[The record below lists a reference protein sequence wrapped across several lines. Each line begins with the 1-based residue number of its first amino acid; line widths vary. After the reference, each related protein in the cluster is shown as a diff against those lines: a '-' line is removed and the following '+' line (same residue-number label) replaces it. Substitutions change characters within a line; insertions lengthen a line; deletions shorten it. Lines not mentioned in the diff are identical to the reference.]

1 MKEQALAVQKK
12 TLGMPSSSDTS
23 RVNDMTTSETMQVTG
38 GKTASSSE
46 AAPLSFWTRWR
57 KGTGQFLAV
66 ESQRERATWV
76 ASASEGGRPS
86 GIVSK
91 RKEGRPCK
99 ELWLRDL
106 RRRPWLNSVLTK
118 VM

>member
-1 MKEQALAVQKK
+1 MKEPALAVQKR

-23 RVNDMTTSETMQVTG
+23 RVNDMRASENMQVTG
-38 GKTASSSE
+38 GKTTSSYE
-46 AAPLSFWTRWR
+46 AASLSFWTRWR
-57 KGTGQFLAV
+57 KGARQFLAV
-66 ESQRERATWV
+66 ESQREGTSWV

-91 RKEGRPCK
+91 RKEGKPCK
-99 ELWLRDL
+99 ELWPRDL
-106 RRRPWLNSVLTK
+106 RRRLWLNSVLTK

>member
-23 RVNDMTTSETMQVTG
+23 RVNDMMTSETMQVTG
-38 GKTASSSE
+38 GKTA
-46 AAPLSFWTRWR
+46 PLSFCTRWR
-57 KGTGQFLAV
+57 KGTRQFLAV

-76 ASASEGGRPS
+76 ASAPASEGGRPS